1 MADSDVRPARRHR
14 HAHRPPAVVNRLI
27 LAVLRSRRLHG
38 LLDGQL
44 CEVRYRAA
52 DGRAVSLPVL
62 YAVAGER
69 YVVLVGDA
77 SDKCWW
83 RHFRRPAE
91 VQVCRGGRCRT
102 GLGRVVPRGDPA
114 FGPAAQAY
122 ARRHRVLV
130 GPDDQLLVLDLPA
143 AAST

>member
-1 MADSDVRPARRHR
+1 MADSDAWPARRHR
-14 HAHRPPAVVNRLI
+14 HTHRPPAVVNRLI
-27 LAVLRSRRLHG
+27 LAALRSRRLHG

-52 DGRAVSLPVL
+52 DGRLVSLPVL
-62 YAVAGER
+62 YATTNGR

-77 SDKCWW
+77 SDKRWW

-102 GLGRVVPRGDPA
+102 GAGQVVPPGDPA
-114 FGPAAQAY
+114 FGPAAEAY
-122 ARRHRVLV
+122 ARRHGVPV
-130 GPDDQLLVLDLPA
+130 GPDDRLLVVDLPA
-143 AAST
+143 TASN

>member
-1 MADSDVRPARRHR
+1 MADSDARPARRHR
-14 HAHRPPAVVNRLI
+14 HADRPPAVVNRLI

-52 DGRAVSLPVL
+52 DGRPVSLPVL
-62 YAVAGER
+62 YAAAEEQ

-77 SDKCWW
+77 SDKRWW
-83 RHFRRPAE
+83 RHFRRPAD
-91 VQVCRGGRCRT
+91 VQLCRGGRCRT
-102 GLGRVVPRGDPA
+102 GLGRVVPPDDPA

-122 ARRHRVLV
+122 ARRHGVLV
-130 GPDDQLLVLDLPA
+130 GLDDRLLVVDLPA
-143 AAST
+143 AASD